1 MADKSGSSTLN
12 TIVVFVFIG
21 GLLLWLALVLTS
33 DGEKR
38 LENACKPVEYTTNLL
53 HEVTT
58 AVVGS
63 QPTWTLYVQRYL
75 MTGCYYTF
83 SIIMQEGVPGSDDGT
98 FGGDTAA
105 AEPAVGG
112 IQ

>member
-1 MADKSGSSTLN
+1 MADKVSSLN
-12 TIVVFVFIG
+12 TVVAFIIIG
-21 GLLLWLALVLTS
+21 GLLIWLAMVLTS
-33 DGEKR
+33 EGEKR
-38 LENACKPVEYTTNLL
+38 LENACKPVEYSTNML

-58 AVVGS
+58 AIMGS

-83 SIIMQEGVPGSDDGT
+83 SIILKEGVPGSGDEGT
-98 FGGDTAA
+98 FGGETTVS
-105 AEPAVGG
+105 EPAVGG